1 VAQLQS
7 PELAIKLPQALK
19 LELPTSS
26 KGKKPTKKDLKAFA
40 LAFAEEFY
48 EASDK
53 EEEDSTSESS
63 VHLSQINPYQDS

>member
-1 VAQLQS
+1 
-7 PELAIKLPQALK
+7 
-19 LELPTSS
+19 LPTSS